1 MKNEIANNS
10 IVLHAKHVL
19 AISHKTNDHYI
30 AYKSTRKKKHIPRR
44 QAKSKKYTRK
54 GTKKKKKK
62 CVKRVAK
69 VALESCVE
77 CSVCVCNTAYMW
89 VGDV

>member
-1 MKNEIANNS
+1 MIKTITAFVSYFPHHFGEEIANNS

-30 AYKSTRKKKHIPRR
+30 AYKSTGKKNIPQR
-44 QAKSKKYTRK
+44 QAKSKKYTRSN
-54 GTKKKKKK
+54 KKK
-62 CVKRVAK
+62 CVKKRVAK
-69 VALESCVE
+69 VC
-77 CSVCVCNTAYMW
+77 MW